1 MDRSTNDLYAL
12 FSRISRAPLLFM
24 NSTKFSLR
32 WLRVFASLNFFT
44 VLLFG
49 TPSALAFDGSDAEV
63 PRIEQMALINPTP
76 LKGGE
81 PIAVRIKVS
90 DDKNW
95 VRLDGTLNVG
105 FSYRLL
111 PGKNVP
117 PNCAN
122 VTTAFSKLEAI
133 EIASLRTGQETGRK
147 TQTFWLVGFLPAKGT
162 LVSNC
167 AEYRDF
173 KVSPAVLLNAT
184 SFKSV
189 TPRGSTTPVISGG
202 IFTPRIIDESG
213 RVAQSAQT
221 ALLQEF
227 NFVPVDY
234 EFTTNNFCFT
244 ASDGLTF
251 RDKNAV
257 AISQYVAELKIAQ
270 ELSNLEIASLNK
282 PLEDQL
288 SAIDGW
294 TKFISSPSIDL
305 LKGVAKCPLV
315 GNSSSLIKTM
325 TDVKTKLKT
334 TNAVIV
340 KANTKA
346 RCEIFT
352 GRYAAFETLL
362 NSAKVKFAKTVS
374 KDAFSAIKYTSAK
387 VDCNSSS
394 LTTLILDSREKILQ
408 EAESALVIAERV
420 AFMDIACKPLQSQ
433 ITKFKAIY
441 MKAIS
446 KYSGSKYFNS
456 LPKFDFVTLE
466 NLCNESTM
474 DYETIEIAADQF
486 GADVEYFDL
495 MLQEADALYKRGK
508 VKFNFPCQK
517 GSVVKV
523 VKNTS
528 GKCPTGFKPV
538 KAAV

>member
-1 MDRSTNDLYAL
+1 MKPTGSN
-12 FSRISRAPLLFM
+12 FP
-24 NSTKFSLR
+24 
-32 WLRVFASLNFFT
+32 WLKTLASLSSIAI
-44 VLLFG
+44 LLSG

-63 PRIEQMALINPTP
+63 PRIDQMTLMNPMP
-76 LKGGE
+76 LKGSE

-95 VRLDGTLNVG
+95 VRLDGTLNIG

-117 PNCAN
+117 PNCAT

-147 TQTFWLVGFLPAKGT
+147 NQTFWLVGFLPAKGT

-189 TPRGSTTPVISGG
+189 TPRGSTIPVISGG

-213 RVAQSAQT
+213 RIAQSAQT

-234 EFTTNNFCFT
+234 EFTTSSFCFT
-244 ASDGLTF
+244 ASDGSTF
-251 RDKNAV
+251 RDKNAA
-257 AISQYVAELKIAQ
+257 AISQYAAELKIAQ
-270 ELSNLEIASLNK
+270 ELSNPEIVILNK

-288 SAIDGW
+288 STIDGW
-294 TKFISSPSIDL
+294 TQFIANPSIEL
-305 LKGVAKCPLV
+305 LKGLSKCPLV
-315 GNSSSLIKTM
+315 GSSSLLIKTM
-325 TDVKTKLKT
+325 SDVKTKLKT
-334 TNAVIV
+334 SNAVIL
-340 KANTKA
+340 KANTKV
-346 RCEIFT
+346 RCEIFAS
-352 GRYAAFETLL
+352 RYAAFEILL
-362 NSAKVKFAKTVS
+362 SSAKVKYAKTAS
-374 KDAFSAIKYTSAK
+374 KDAFRDIKYSLAK

-394 LTTLILDSREKILQ
+394 LTNLILDSREKILQ

-420 AFMDIACKPLQSQ
+420 AFMDTACKPLQSE

-446 KYSGSKYFNS
+446 KYSGSRYFNS
-456 LPKFDFVTLE
+456 LPKFDFGNLE
-466 NLCNESTM
+466 SLCNESTM
-474 DYETIEIAADQF
+474 DYETIEIAASQF
-486 GADVEYFDL
+486 GADIEYFEL
-495 MLQEADALYKRGK
+495 MLAEADSLYKRGK
-508 VKFNFPCQK
+508 VKFNFSCQK

-538 KAAV
+538 KAAF